1 MKGLREVFGK
11 FLFVVDCQG
20 KLQHQIE
27 TNLIRMIS
35 LKFNKNSPRKPPGII
50 LLGPPGSG
58 RSTQGK
64 LMADQFG
71 LINVSVRELV
81 KEKMKETA
89 DLSQIIKSS
98 MVAGKR
104 LPDEI
109 VNTLIAERLESP
121 DCKVNG
127 WIIEGF
133 PMNEAQYNLLKT
145 MKVKPSCTII
155 LEQDEKECIAR
166 LKDRRLDPVTGK
178 FYNIRLIKLDD
189 PALTN
194 QLKDAKDDDNMDK
207 IKKLGFAGIDNEI
220 TDILS
225 LGLNDAKTVNLDILK
240 RLKIT

>member
-1 MKGLREVFGK
+1 
-11 FLFVVDCQG
+11 
-20 KLQHQIE
+20 
-27 TNLIRMIS
+27 
-35 LKFNKNSPRKPPGII
+35 
-50 LLGPPGSG
+50 
-58 RSTQGK
+58 
-64 LMADQFG
+64 MADQFG

-155 LEQDEKECIAR
+155 LE
-166 LKDRRLDPVTGK
+166 
-178 FYNIRLIKLDD
+178 
-189 PALTN
+189 
-194 QLKDAKDDDNMDK
+194 
-207 IKKLGFAGIDNEI
+207 
-220 TDILS
+220 
-225 LGLNDAKTVNLDILK
+225 
-240 RLKIT
+240 